1 MKAIIL
7 AAGNSTRLQPLTN
20 NCPKPMLK
28 VCGKPMLEHIILQL
42 SRFGFKEIIVT
53 THFAAEAI
61 TAYFDN
67 GARWGVNITYAYESE
82 LMNTAGS
89 LKRIERLL
97 SDDFLVIGGNDF
109 LPEISLDN
117 LFMFHSEGKK
127 IEGHVCTIV
136 FKRIPD
142 RKL

>member
-1 MKAIIL
+1 LKYSTLKFIGGKMKAIIL

-61 TAYFDN
+61 NAYFDSPSCPI
-67 GARWGVNITYAYESE
+67 ARA
-82 LMNTAGS
+82 
-89 LKRIERLL
+89 
-97 SDDFLVIGGNDF
+97 
-109 LPEISLDN
+109 
-117 LFMFHSEGKK
+117 H
-127 IEGHVCTIV
+127 
-136 FKRIPD
+136 
-142 RKL
+142 